1 MILNKIIMRER
12 LSLAGVAAPPEEELT
27 TLESLPAGSFL
38 YFLYPLP
45 SPLSLSRRQ

>member
-27 TLESLPAGSFL
+27 TLVAVGRASAIRVDPQKRTG
-38 YFLYPLP
+38 
-45 SPLSLSRRQ
+45 